1 MRNGVNRLVA
11 ILLLAAIAACCV
23 LIAIEVIARLA
34 GEGPQLGDLDYRAW
48 WTEIVEWT
56 PGRALQ
62 TVIFAAVAL
71 AGLLVLIAELRP
83 RRRERTVEI
92 GRSEHGPVLLR
103 ADSVAP
109 YLRGRIDERDFV
121 HSSAPRVDLSG
132 RTAELRDRPRASRP
146 FDETEVAN
154 TRAAV
159 TRELERLGLEPT
171 TVIIEPRGPRTRPG
185 REPEQEQEP

>member
-1 MRNGVNRLVA
+1 MRDGVNRLVA
-11 ILLLAAIAACCV
+11 ILLLVAILAGCA
-23 LIAIEVIARLA
+23 LTAIEVIARLA
-34 GEGPQLGDLDYRAW
+34 GEGPQLGGLDYRAW
-48 WTEIVEWT
+48 WTEMVEWS

-62 TVIFAAVAL
+62 TVIFAAVGL
-71 AGLLVLIAELRP
+71 AGLLVLVAELRP

-92 GRSEHGPVLLR
+92 GRSAHGPVLLR

-121 HSSAPRVDLSG
+121 QSSAPHVELTG
-132 RTAELRDRPRASRP
+132 RTAELRDRPRAARP
-146 FDETEVAN
+146 FDETELAE

-171 TVIIEPRGPRTRPG
+171 TVIIEPREPRTRPR
-185 REPEQEQEP
+185 REPEGEP